1 MRQSGIPRADIF
13 VTSKF
18 WPQFAAPERVGVC
31 LDRVLA
37 GIGIEDV
44 DLWVPRGG
52 GGGQLIMGWF
62 GGWSFLF
69 RWGVCGFG
77 GVGVGGLGC
86 RVGFRRGVFLRA
98 GRLMWLSNG

>member
-52 GGGQLIMGWF
+52 GED
-62 GGWSFLF
+62 
-69 RWGVCGFG
+69 
-77 GVGVGGLGC
+77 
-86 RVGFRRGVFLRA
+86 
-98 GRLMWLSNG
+98 N

>member
-52 GGGQLIMGWF
+52 GRTIDYGLV
-62 GGWSFLF
+62 
-69 RWGVCGFG
+69 WGVEFF
-77 GVGVGGLGC
+77 V
-86 RVGFRRGVFLRA
+86 
-98 GRLMWLSNG
+98 